1 MLLYTPIYSSTVWE
15 NNYFNK
21 KTNLYIIRLFAICVS
36 QRRNEIPESYKIFEQ
51 HMLMCKVL
59 LENELFLQKFKNVA
73 MIICVATVSK
83 LFL

>member
-1 MLLYTPIYSSTVWE
+1 
-15 NNYFNK
+15 
-21 KTNLYIIRLFAICVS
+21 
-36 QRRNEIPESYKIFEQ
+36 
-51 HMLMCKVL
+51 MLMCKVL